1 MRLRRF
7 YMFKKQWIGIICWF
21 VILLVITCFLP
32 VVASASGPTFSL
44 SPSSTTMNNP
54 ITVTVTGSGFSA
66 NCTGYIWFDTY
77 NNSQR
82 DAGEPQV
89 EVTTD
94 NSTGAIPFGT
104 TLNLPSLPPDKT
116 YFVRA
121 SIGGTT
127 ISRVFSTSS
136 TTTALTITKYDA
148 HGNVLNSRSV
158 SLQDMKSM
166 KVYGNGSDHYC
177 FEGPYTTAT
186 TKNDLW
192 DTTETGNNISSRDYG
207 AAEGTDAADLCDLAG
222 GAAPGDT
229 IKFIGS
235 DGFSKTFDYESVYNE
250 RLANP
255 LPDLGRMVVTWYT
268 QGAQDTNN
276 GYVPTY
282 NTGMR
287 LLFFPDT
294 ENDSLGEYV
303 YGLWDMHQTLPQSRW
318 YFYNNQYPSSSGLS
332 VMYVYNIEIH
342 QPNLIPCD
350 VSGNAKNSFAPGE
363 TVYIKGL
370 GLAAN
375 AGYKLWIQPE
385 PVTLTVLDSSD
396 IPTSG
401 SYTLKTA
408 NDPSGSQETVN
419 TNSSGDFSPIA
430 IWNVSSSAAT
440 PAKYDIVADSQAT
453 GTPGVFDTADY
464 IANPGYQGFTVNPQV
479 ATRLAFTTQPAGG
492 TAGSVLATQ
501 PVVTVQD
508 VDGNAVTGSNAA
520 VTVGI
525 TSGSGASGV
534 NLSGTKTVN
543 AVNGV
548 ATFTDLNIDLSG
560 SNYSLTVTSP
570 GLSSALSSAFN
581 VAVVTVISSGG
592 GGSSGGSSSSS
603 SQPIN
608 GMAQA
613 NWTPSVDGVTV
624 ININVTSQDGV
635 GAINIHQGTLA
646 LDSQKKPLSSLTCA
660 PVTTPAAHLP
670 T

>member
-1 MRLRRF
+1 MLKRLNA
-7 YMFKKQWIGIICWF
+7 KIITLATAVCT
-21 VILLVITCFLP
+21 ILGLLP
-32 VVASASGPTFSL
+32 VTVAAAGPTISV
-44 SPSSTTMNNP
+44 SPSSTSMNNP
-54 ITVTVTGSGFSA
+54 IMITVTGSGFIA
-66 NCTGYIWFDTY
+66 NSSGNVWLDTN
-77 NNSQR
+77 NNSQM
-82 DAGEPQV
+82 DSGESRAAV
-89 EVTTD
+89 ITD
-94 NSTGAIPFGT
+94 SNGAVST

-401 SYTLKTA
+401 SSI
-408 NDPSGSQETVN
+408 P
-419 TNSSGDFSPIA
+419 
-430 IWNVSSSAAT
+430 
-440 PAKYDIVADSQAT
+440 
-453 GTPGVFDTADY
+453 
-464 IANPGYQGFTVNPQV
+464 
-479 ATRLAFTTQPAGG
+479 
-492 TAGSVLATQ
+492 
-501 PVVTVQD
+501 
-508 VDGNAVTGSNAA
+508 
-520 VTVGI
+520 
-525 TSGSGASGV
+525 
-534 NLSGTKTVN
+534 
-543 AVNGV
+543 
-548 ATFTDLNIDLSG
+548 
-560 SNYSLTVTSP
+560 
-570 GLSSALSSAFN
+570 
-581 VAVVTVISSGG
+581 
-592 GGSSGGSSSSS
+592 
-603 SQPIN
+603 
-608 GMAQA
+608 
-613 NWTPSVDGVTV
+613 
-624 ININVTSQDGV
+624 
-635 GAINIHQGTLA
+635 
-646 LDSQKKPLSSLTCA
+646 
-660 PVTTPAAHLP
+660 
-670 T
+670 